1 MKVSEDIITKNN
13 YILHVTKEIKEKQ
26 TILPLENFEIIE
38 NLADTREIKDFK
50 AGQKI
55 PKIIETNNY
64 ETQNEKEN
72 LMINEKNNE
81 ICNEYNEGEDHVH
94 FGYVDAPFLEGKEE
108 KEEVEAIMGNENISN
123 LIDTIFEKLK
133 NDNVFNDAENLK
145 IKFCALEENDK
156 NEVIEGIKIKIDNEE
171 QENRF
176 NNLLKL
182 LI

>member
-13 YILHVTKEIKEKQ
+13 YILHVTKEIKDKQ
-26 TILPLENFEIIE
+26 TIPLENFEIIE
-38 NLADTREIKDFK
+38 KLADTREIKDFK
-50 AGQKI
+50 ADQKI

-64 ETQNEKEN
+64 ETQNEKVN

-81 ICNEYNEGEDHVH
+81 ICNEYNEGDHVH